1 MNKHKIVIK
10 MTHSLPVG
18 VGDFLR
24 QENLVFASV
33 AAILDNTRCGGA
45 GRAVVDK
52 MAKPGEGAGGAKRN
66 AVFPFPPPPPL
77 LIFALALSYPGAR
90 ASKIQDGAR
99 LANGLR

>member
-1 MNKHKIVIK
+1 MLHLVDMLVFKNS
-10 MTHSLPVG
+10 SLPVG
-18 VGDFLR
+18 VGVFLR
-24 QENLVFASV
+24 RENLVIAFV

-52 MAKPGEGAGGAKRN
+52 MA
-66 AVFPFPPPPPL
+66 
-77 LIFALALSYPGAR
+77 LALSYPGAL